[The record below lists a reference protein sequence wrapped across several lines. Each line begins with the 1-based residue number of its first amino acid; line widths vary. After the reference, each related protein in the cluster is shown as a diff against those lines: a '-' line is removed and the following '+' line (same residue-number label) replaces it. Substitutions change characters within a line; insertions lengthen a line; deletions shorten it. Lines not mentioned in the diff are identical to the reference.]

1 MKKLLTVTTIALS
14 SIAVCGAALAQGFN
28 NGSASQ
34 VQQGFVNENAVVKT
48 VSDALKANDD
58 TPVRLEGQI
67 VKQLGKK
74 DFIFKDGIGQEIQIE
89 IDKKVWN
96 GITVNP
102 QDQIQIIG
110 KVDKEWNNTE
120 IDVKQVI
127 KK

>member
-14 SIAVCGAALAQGFN
+14 SIAVCGTALAQGFN
-28 NGSASQ
+28 NGTSQ
-34 VQQGFVNENAVVKT
+34 TQGFVDENAVVKT

-74 DFIFKDGIGQEIQIE
+74 DFIFKDGSGQEIQIE

>member
-14 SIAVCGAALAQGFN
+14 SIAVYGTALAQGFN
-28 NGSASQ
+28 NGTSQ
-34 VQQGFVNENAVVKT
+34 MQGFVDENAIVKT

-58 TPVRLEGQI
+58 TPARLEGKI

-74 DFIFKDGIGQEIQIE
+74 DFIFKDSTDQEIQIE
-89 IDKKVWN
+89 IDKKAWN
-96 GITVNP
+96 GVTVNP
-102 QDQIQIIG
+102 QDRIQIIG
-110 KVDKEWNNTE
+110 KVDKEWDNTE

>member
-34 VQQGFVNENAVVKT
+34 VNENAVVKT

-74 DFIFKDGIGQEIQIE
+74 DFIFKDGSGQEIQIE

>member
-14 SIAVCGAALAQGFN
+14 SIAIYGTALAQGFN
-28 NGSASQ
+28 NGASQ
-34 VQQGFVNENAVVKT
+34 MQGFVDENAIVKT

-58 TPVRLEGQI
+58 TPVRLEGKI

-74 DFIFKDGIGQEIQIE
+74 DFIFKDNSGQEIQIE
-89 IDKKVWN
+89 IDKKAWN
-96 GITVNP
+96 GVTVNP

>member
-14 SIAVCGAALAQGFN
+14 SIAVCGTALAQGFN

-74 DFIFKDGIGQEIQIE
+74 DFIFKDGSGQEIQIE